1 MLLPIFGS
9 HIATALLLLF
19 ITAPSWLLI
28 AALDYST
35 SWYLSITWQDL
46 LDQHYMISNRFVLL
60 WYADVLLQLVH
71 LNQWPELL
79 QSPPLTQFVAIT
91 HFIFLSHCYCI
102 VTVIIIASIAKENTT
117 RTATFPT
124 ALASLSAYCCCWEY
138 QDDVPFCCLLHC
150 YMMMSYM
157 PTLLL
162 HWT

>member
-1 MLLPIFGS
+1 MLLTIFGS

-28 AALDYST
+28 AALDYSA

-46 LDQHYMISNRFVLL
+46 LDQHYIIWIRFVPL
-60 WYADVLLQLVH
+60 WYVDVLLQLVH

-102 VTVIIIASIAKENTT
+102 VTVIIIITSPKTTLREPLRSLPHWHHWQHIVVVGSIRMMYLPVACFTAIWWC
-117 RTATFPT
+117 RT
-124 ALASLSAYCCCWEY
+124 C
-138 QDDVPFCCLLHC
+138 
-150 YMMMSYM
+150 

-162 HWT
+162 HWS